1 MTSWWWS
8 GAAVLTMA
16 GALLFWGARVFE
28 VESFYVDSSVI
39 LGLALV
45 LVGLAWF

>member
-1 MTSWWWS
+1 V
-8 GAAVLTMA
+8 VLTMA
-16 GALLFWGARVFE
+16 GALLWWGARVLE

-45 LVGLAWF
+45 LVGLAQI